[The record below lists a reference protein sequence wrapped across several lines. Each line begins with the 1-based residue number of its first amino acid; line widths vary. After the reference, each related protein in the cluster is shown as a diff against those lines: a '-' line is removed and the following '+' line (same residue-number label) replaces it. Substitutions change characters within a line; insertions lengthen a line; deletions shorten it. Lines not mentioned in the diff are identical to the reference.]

1 MCHLCPPVTAFRDLR
16 EVRNGDDESFP
27 EDDMQTAFG
36 LAMRVKI
43 DRRKQRALVGDA
55 AELIIDV
62 EDFE

>member
-1 MCHLCPPVTAFRDLR
+1 MTAFRDLR
-16 EVRNGDDESFP
+16 EVRNGDSFP

-62 EDFE
+62 DDFE